1 MDNNNQCTIWCLK
14 ELGCRE
20 DEINRYKK
28 LAEKNDIEGII
39 KFLSCTRCK
48 FLQHIHEE
56 QRKLD
61 CIDSIIYKLKKSYE
75 ETKE

>member
-14 ELGCRE
+14 ELGCTE

-39 KFLSCTRCK
+39 KLLSCTRCK
-48 FLQHIHEE
+48 FLIFP
-56 QRKLD
+56 QRHNK
-61 CIDSIIYKLKKSYE
+61 KKSCRPAKIFADA
-75 ETKE
+75 TAPIT